1 MVVQLIPIV
10 LAAIAGAVVVQV
22 AIRYF
27 SEVVGWFRSRS
38 HLKTADAANVAF
50 TLKQA
55 LQSGKHGL
63 VQGIFNETSSEL
75 IDAEVINCDRFD
87 AELTRHHAT
96 QDLVIY
102 Q

>member
-1 MVVQLIPIV
+1 MVVPFIPII
-10 LAAIAGAVVVQV
+10 LAAISGAVVIHV

-27 SEVVGWFRSRS
+27 SEVVEWFRSRS
-38 HLKTADAANVAF
+38 HLKAADTANVAF

-75 IDAEVINCDRFD
+75 VEAEVINCDRLD